1 MPCAVNKTW
10 LLGCMPAFCPIQLL
24 RDSRLVTLGSRTKR
38 CPEWPMY
45 SVTDMRDAEREE
57 EEGVGM
63 RKDEDVECKDRK
75 CDPDGDQELP
85 REPWLVIDVWCC

>member
-1 MPCAVNKTW
+1 
-10 LLGCMPAFCPIQLL
+10 
-24 RDSRLVTLGSRTKR
+24 
-38 CPEWPMY
+38 MY